1 MKLNCPEKKV
11 CYRNGFYKALK
22 TSKQIQPIKEATKL
36 NTTEQDFTDLKVTIV
51 SFKKKKK
58 KVKAGLLEFNSR
70 SK

>member
-36 NTTEQDFTDLKVTIV
+36 NTAEQDFTDLKVTIV
-51 SFKKKKK
+51 SFFFFKK
-58 KVKAGLLEFNSR
+58 R
-70 SK
+70 

>member
-36 NTTEQDFTDLKVTIV
+36 NTAEQDFTDLKVTIV
-51 SFKKKKK
+51 SF
-58 KVKAGLLEFNSR
+58 FF
-70 SK
+70 